1 MALHI
6 KDDAASEAV
15 RTLADLRKVS
25 LTEAVRLACEE
36 AIARDRRARPLAD
49 RLAAVHARVRAA
61 KPTGLKADKA
71 FFDEGWAETGG
82 RSK

>member
-6 KDDAASEAV
+6 KDDAASAAV
-15 RTLADLRKVS
+15 RALADLRKIS

-36 AIARDRRARPLAD
+36 AIARDRRAQPLAD
-49 RLAAVHARVRAA
+49 RLAAVHARVRSAA
-61 KPTGLKADKA
+61 PTGLKADKA
-71 FFDEGWAETGG
+71 FFDDGWGEVGG